1 MNETDLISN
10 SERFLETLDQEG
22 VNIKSITTLEGFI
35 KTYQNLKE
43 NTDKLLD
50 IRDSM
55 ESKGYKTPYF
65 ALTNH
70 ALSTPG
76 EVIIEEA
83 HEVNRHNKYFRLKA
97 TAKKNIYDRIKSAIA
112 SHRIIMGILE
122 EAISLEC
129 VKCHKIYSIHEF
141 YDLNELRCACQSNDF
156 KLRIDNT
163 GFSRINIIP
172 YLPLSGNYMVLRSN
186 LTSWGRESFNR
197 IMKLLRQ
204 ERKGVVKT
212 VSLKIKIKQGDR
224 WIRKN
229 VTMDAEKDINYEEEL
244 RKKYGSDVR
253 LEFLQFQRTKPTVIN
268 DKHTRT
274 ALALAYSKFC
284 EIEIAKS
291 KEQILNS
298 KLNDFEKLKLY
309 DSLFLEAESYQPPT
323 WEDEEIIEETR
334 KILLNKYLKEND
346 LTVNGELDPKIVD
359 DIKLRLKIEHE
370 IFTEIPFILISWDLI
385 KYYLTTSQDK
395 RTLISGPF
403 QYIRNT
409 LDRHQVKGF
418 KDFNKDSVFILKKYL
433 KENIEVIPNIRSI
446 LLKKFEI
453 EQKMKGLNM
462 KTHHAAFGAAILN
475 LESNINLDICS
486 KLFGVSVKAIQKE
499 QSNIKNMG
507 KPTTKKA
514 KKFLDLIKK

>member
-1 MNETDLISN
+1 MNETDLIST
-10 SERFLETLDQEG
+10 SERFLEKIGQEQY
-22 VNIKSITTLEGFI
+22 NIKDIYQLDVFI
-35 KTYQNLKE
+35 KTYQHLKE
-43 NTDKLLD
+43 NLKKLLD
-50 IRDSM
+50 IKDSM

-76 EVIIEEA
+76 EIIVEEV

-97 TAKKNIYDRIKSAIA
+97 TAKKNIYDRTKSAIA
-112 SHRIIMGILE
+112 SHKIILGILE
-122 EAISLEC
+122 ESAIIKC
-129 VKCHKIYSIHEF
+129 IKCHKIYSIHEF
-141 YDLNELRCACQSNDF
+141 YDLNELRCACQSTDF
-156 KLRIDNT
+156 ELEIDNT

-172 YLPLSGNYMVLRSN
+172 YLPISGNYMVLRSN
-186 LTSWGRESFNR
+186 LTSWGRESFNK

-229 VTMDAEKDINYEEEL
+229 VTMDAETDINYEEEL
-244 RKKYGSDVR
+244 RKKYGTDVR
-253 LEFLQFQRTKPTVIN
+253 LEFLQFQRTKPTIIN
-268 DKHTRT
+268 DKHTRM
-274 ALALAYSKFC
+274 ALALAYSKYC
-284 EIEIAKS
+284 ELEVKKS
-291 KEQILNS
+291 KDEILNS
-298 KLNDFEKLKLY
+298 KLNDFERLKLY
-309 DSLFLEAESYQPPT
+309 DSLFLEAKSYQPPT
-323 WEDEEIIEETR
+323 WEDEEIIKETR
-334 KILLNKYLKEND
+334 KILLDKYLKENN
-346 LTVNGELDPKIVD
+346 LTINDKLDPKIVE
-359 DIKLRLKIEHE
+359 DIKLRLKIENT
-370 IFTEIPFILISWDLI
+370 IFTEMPFILISWDLT

-418 KDFNKDSVFILKKYL
+418 KDFNEDSIYILKKYL
-433 KENIEVIPNIRSI
+433 NENIEVIPNIKNI
-446 LLKKFEI
+446 LLKKFEM

-475 LESNINLDICS
+475 LESGIDINNCS
-486 KLFGVSVKAIQKE
+486 RLFGVSVKSIEKE
-499 QSNIKNMG
+499 KSNIKNMG

-514 KKFLDLIKK
+514 KKFLEMIKK